1 MKLRGST
8 SVALALLFAMPACSE
23 EDTVLSINV
32 NLSASELNRQA
43 DLWEPIEVEITK
55 GREVKHVSVPLQTAD
70 EEIEQFD
77 ANGDPVLGDDGKV
90 LTKPASPAVKA
101 RFFQRVTLDS
111 SLTGDVTITA
121 RATGAYKISET
132 VDGVTLPKSIDGYE
146 FVSGSDASDTA
157 DADSDRYTISVRET
171 PTPIE
176 EEGVSAV
183 FLDFR
188 GPGPEPEPPA
198 ATGGSGGGGGGGGSD
213 SAGAGGEAPSTGGSG
228 GSATGGSSTG
238 GSDTGNAGEGGATEP
253 GAGGTSDGGTFPSPE
268 LVENPRPPAARRS
281 RLPKPAAAAAAAE
294 VSAPPAAFLN

>member
-55 GREVKHVSVPLQTAD
+55 GREVKQVSVSLQTGD
-70 EEIEQFD
+70 EEIEQFE
-77 ANGDPVLGDDGKV
+77 ANGDPVLGADGKV

-101 RFFQRVTLDS
+101 RFFERVTLDS
-111 SLTGDVTITA
+111 SFAGDVTITA

-132 VDGVTLPKSIDGYE
+132 VDGMARPKSIAGYE
-146 FVSGSDASDTA
+146 FESGSDASDAA
-157 DADSDRYTISVRET
+157 DADSDRYTISVRAT

-188 GPGPEPEPPA
+188 GPGPEQEPPP
-198 ATGGSGGGGGGGGSD
+198 ATGGSGGGGGSD
-213 SAGAGGEAPSTGGSG
+213 SAGAGAGGEAPSTGGSG
-228 GSATGGSSTG
+228 GTTGGSSTG

-253 GAGGTSDGGTFPSPE
+253 GAGGTSDGGTSEPGGGGE
-268 LVENPRPPAARRS
+268 
-281 RLPKPAAAAAAAE
+281 PAAAGSPDE
-294 VSAPPAAFLN
+294 PPAEAGSGGSSG

>member
-1 MKLRGST
+1 MKLRGT
-8 SVALALLFAMPACSE
+8 TGVALALLFAMPACSE

-43 DLWEPIEVEITK
+43 DLWEPIQVEITK
-55 GREVKHVSVPLQTAD
+55 GRNVKQVSVPLQTAD

-77 ANGDPVLGDDGKV
+77 AGGEPVLGSDGKV

-101 RFFQRVTLDS
+101 RFFERVTLDS
-111 SLTGDVTITA
+111 SFAGDVTITA

-132 VDGVTLPKSIDGYE
+132 VDGVTLPKSVDGFE
-146 FVSGSDASDTA
+146 FVSGSAASDAA
-157 DADSDRYTISVRET
+157 DADSERYTISVRET

-188 GPGPEPEPPA
+188 GPGPEQAEEPPA
-198 ATGGSGGGGGGGGSD
+198 AGAGGGGSD

-228 GSATGGSSTG
+228 GNATGGSSTG
-238 GSDTGNAGEGGATEP
+238 GTSSAGEGGATEP
-253 GAGGTSDGGTFPSPE
+253 GTGGSSDGGSSEPGAAGAAGETASAGSSGE
-268 LVENPRPPAARRS
+268 TPADGGS
-281 RLPKPAAAAAAAE
+281 
-294 VSAPPAAFLN
+294 SGSSG

>member
-43 DLWEPIEVEITK
+43 DLWEPIQVEITK
-55 GREVKHVSVPLQTAD
+55 GRNVKQVSVPLQTGD

-77 ANGDPVLGDDGKV
+77 ANGDPVLGADGKV

-101 RFFQRVTLDS
+101 RFFERVTLDS
-111 SLTGDVTITA
+111 SFAGDVTITA

-132 VDGVTLPKSIDGYE
+132 VDGMTSPKSIDGYE
-146 FVSGSDASDTA
+146 FVSGSNASDDA
-157 DADSDRYTISVRET
+157 DADSERYTISVRET

-188 GPGPEPEPPA
+188 GPGPEQEPPP
-198 ATGGSGGGGGGGGSD
+198 ATGGSGGGGGGGSD
-213 SAGAGGEAPSTGGSG
+213 AAGAGGEAPSTGGSG

-253 GAGGTSDGGTFPSPE
+253 GAGGSSDGGTSEPGAGGE
-268 LVENPRPPAARRS
+268 
-281 RLPKPAAAAAAAE
+281 PAAAGSPDE
-294 VSAPPAAFLN
+294 PPAEAGSGGSSG

>member
-43 DLWEPIEVEITK
+43 DLWEPIQVEIMT
-55 GREVKHVSVPLQTAD
+55 GREVKQVSIAPQIGTEAVD
-70 EEIEQFD
+70 QFD
-77 ANGDPVLGDDGKV
+77 ANGERILNEKGEPVTAPGV
-90 LTKPASPAVKA
+90 LA

-111 SLTGDVTITA
+111 SFAGDATITA
-121 RATGAYKISET
+121 RGTGAYKISET
-132 VDGVTLPKSIDGYE
+132 VDGKAVPKSIDGYE
-146 FVSGSDASDTA
+146 FVSGSDASDAA

-188 GPGPEPEPPA
+188 GPGPEQEPPP
-198 ATGGSGGGGGGGGSD
+198 ATGGSGGGGGSD

-253 GAGGTSDGGTFPSPE
+253 GTGGTSDGGTSEPGAGGE
-268 LVENPRPPAARRS
+268 
-281 RLPKPAAAAAAAE
+281 PAAAGSPDE
-294 VSAPPAAFLN
+294 PPAEAGSGGSSG

>member
-1 MKLRGST
+1 MKLRGT
-8 SVALALLFAMPACSE
+8 TGVALALLFAMPACSE
-23 EDTVLSINV
+23 EDTILSINV

-43 DLWEPIEVEITK
+43 DLWEPIQVEITK
-55 GREVKHVSVPLQTAD
+55 GRNVKQVSVPLQTGN

-77 ANGDPVLGDDGKV
+77 ASGEPVLGADGKV

-101 RFFQRVTLDS
+101 RFFERVTLDS
-111 SLTGDVTITA
+111 SFAGDVTITA

-132 VDGVTLPKSIDGYE
+132 VDGMSVPKSVSGYE
-146 FVSGSDASDTA
+146 FVSGSDASDAA
-157 DADSDRYTISVRET
+157 DADNERYTISVRET

-188 GPGPEPEPPA
+188 GPGPEKEEPPA
-198 ATGGSGGGGGGGGSD
+198 AAGAGGGGSD

-238 GSDTGNAGEGGATEP
+238 GSGTGSAGEGGAIEPGTGGSSDGGTSEP
-253 GAGGTSDGGTFPSPE
+253 GAGGETASAGSPSETPAEAGSGGS
-268 LVENPRPPAARRS
+268 S
-281 RLPKPAAAAAAAE
+281 G
-294 VSAPPAAFLN
+294 

>member
-1 MKLRGST
+1 VLASAAMKLRGST

-55 GREVKHVSVPLQTAD
+55 GREVKQVSVSLQTGD
-70 EEIEQFD
+70 EEIEQFE
-77 ANGDPVLGDDGKV
+77 ANGDPVLGADGKV

-101 RFFQRVTLDS
+101 RFFERVTLDS
-111 SLTGDVTITA
+111 SFAGDVTITA

-132 VDGVTLPKSIDGYE
+132 VDGMARPKSIAGYE
-146 FVSGSDASDTA
+146 FESGSDASDAA
-157 DADSDRYTISVRET
+157 DADSDRYTISVRAT

-188 GPGPEPEPPA
+188 GPGPEQEPPP
-198 ATGGSGGGGGGGGSD
+198 ATGGSGGGGGGSD

-228 GSATGGSSTG
+228 GTTGGSSTG

-253 GAGGTSDGGTFPSPE
+253 GAGGTSDGGTSEPGAGGE
-268 LVENPRPPAARRS
+268 
-281 RLPKPAAAAAAAE
+281 PAAAGSPDE
-294 VSAPPAAFLN
+294 PPAEAGSGGSSG

>member
-43 DLWEPIEVEITK
+43 DLWEPIQVEITK
-55 GREVKHVSVPLQTAD
+55 GREVKQVSVPLQTGD

-77 ANGDPVLGDDGKV
+77 ANGDPVLGADGKV

-101 RFFQRVTLDS
+101 RFFERVTLDS
-111 SLTGDVTITA
+111 SFAGDVTITA

-132 VDGVTLPKSIDGYE
+132 VDGMTLPKSIDGYE
-146 FVSGSDASDTA
+146 FVSGSDASDEA
-157 DADSDRYTISVRET
+157 DADSERYTISVRET

-188 GPGPEPEPPA
+188 GPGPEQEPPP
-198 ATGGSGGGGGGGGSD
+198 ATGGSGGGGGGSD

-238 GSDTGNAGEGGATEP
+238 GSDTGTAGEGGATEP
-253 GAGGTSDGGTFPSPE
+253 GAGGTGDGGTSEPGAGGE
-268 LVENPRPPAARRS
+268 
-281 RLPKPAAAAAAAE
+281 PAAAGSPDE
-294 VSAPPAAFLN
+294 PPAEAGSGGSSG